1 MLFCGVTQVG
11 SYPRSRSFREKTCK
25 NIIYFFIMPPSGPEH
40 QQQSSSSP
48 PNSNPILSAYIGFV
62 QSTPLVTRYVITLAC
77 CTYVSS
83 WFVDPT
89 FALTNIP
96 MFTVERFELYRI
108 LTSSLLCPTLLNL
121 IFAYLSFVESG
132 KRLEY
137 AMGSGAFAYLLF
149 LLAVLTNLL
158 YLLGSFILF
167 GLTSNHLYLMGSCGS
182 IWIWILSLL
191 ASECSRAPCGSTR
204 RLFVVNVPTLYFP
217 LAILLL
223 FSLLSGSISTP
234 FCLAVA
240 AGYAYGYGHLS
251 RFQVTPERITKWET
265 NQGCLSNFAK
275 RDGWIYRSDAQ
286 GIGAWSNNTSSAQQQ
301 VPSFEILIFCFLFF
315 SHLFVFPFFSI
326 T

>member
-1 MLFCGVTQVG
+1 
-11 SYPRSRSFREKTCK
+11 
-25 NIIYFFIMPPSGPEH
+25 MPPSGPEH
-40 QQQSSSSP
+40 QQASSSSSP

-62 QSTPLVTRYVITLAC
+62 QSTPLITRYVITLAC

-108 LTSSLLCPTLLNL
+108 VTSSVLCPSLLNL

-137 AMGSGAFAYLLF
+137 AMGSGAFVYLLF

-158 YLLGSFILF
+158 YLLGAFILF
-167 GLTSNHLYLMGSCGS
+167 ALTSNHLYLMGSCGS

-191 ASECSRAPCGSTR
+191 ASECSRAPPGSTR

-234 FCLAVA
+234 YCLAVA
-240 AGYAYGYGHLS
+240 VGYAYGYGHLS
-251 RFQVTPERITKWET
+251 RFQVTPERITRWET

-275 RDGWIYRSDAQ
+275 RDGWIYRTDAQ
-286 GIGAWSNNTSSAQQQ
+286 GIGAWASSASNSQQQQQQ
-301 VPSFEILIFCFLFF
+301 VFIMYRVVWKFYHLYGFRKLFSLSRYLHTYGARQPLATSVFL
-315 SHLFVFPFFSI
+315 LFALRI
-326 T
+326 TYC